1 MMSETGSDKSNSGKS
16 SAETPKK
23 VIKIGSQREGYQP
36 DVPKEPERPRIDGAD
51 AQSWDPPVAESPQ
64 PSADEFATKPESAP
78 PESSAPSQSATTPA
92 ATSSSEASLDVD
104 VDAPPEKKSFPPPR
118 VQRLSQE
125 LQDEID
131 AALSGVS
138 LDALLEGGAVSDSKS
153 SELEIEKRYPA
164 TVVKVHRE
172 DVFCTLQG
180 HHEGVCSL
188 RQFTENPELGAIIEV
203 VVKRLNNEDGLYE
216 LVLPGASM
224 DIQDWSDVSEGVV
237 VAATVKSHNKGGL
250 ECEVNGIRAF
260 MPVSQIDVFR
270 VEDLEPYVGK
280 KFNCVVTEAN
290 ESRGN
295 LVLSRRAVLERERE
309 AMRAET
315 MGALAVGQVHEGV
328 VRKILD
334 FGCFVDIGGVDG
346 LIHVSKLSWERI
358 KHPSEVVEEGQKVKV
373 VIDKIDVDS
382 GKISLSYRDAVSEH
396 PWQAAAKNF
405 SEGTVVDGTVSKIM
419 DFGAFVRVAAGVE
432 GLVHISELAHHRVV
446 KVGNV
451 VKEGQEVSVK
461 ILSIDSASQKMSLS
475 MKQAMAPPPSAEKK
489 QEGDVDEPI
498 RESAVRKKHQGAL
511 RGGTDKKTGGEQFG
525 LNW

>member
-1 MMSETGSDKSNSGKS
+1 MPLRLPKRRVLPI
-16 SAETPKK
+16 PKK
-23 VIKIGSQREGYQP
+23 RQPRSAQR
-36 DVPKEPERPRIDGAD
+36 
-51 AQSWDPPVAESPQ
+51 
-64 PSADEFATKPESAP
+64 
-78 PESSAPSQSATTPA
+78 
-92 ATSSSEASLDVD
+92 
-104 VDAPPEKKSFPPPR
+104 KSRFPPPR

-138 LDALLEGGAVSDSKS
+138 MDALLDGGGS
-153 SELEIEKRYPA
+153 SEAKTNEPEIEKRYRA

-172 DVFCTLQG
+172 DVFFALPG
-180 HHEGVCSL
+180 HHEGVASL
-188 RQFTENPELGAIIEV
+188 RQFAQDPEPGAMIEV
-203 VVKRLNNEDGLYE
+203 VVKRLNTEDGLYE

-237 VAATVKSHNKGGL
+237 VEAMIKGHNKGGL
-250 ECEVNGIRAF
+250 ECEVNGIRGF

-270 VEDLEPYVGK
+270 VEDLEQYVGK

-309 AMRAET
+309 AVRAET
-315 MGALAVGQVHEGV
+315 MGALAVGQVHEGT

-346 LIHVSKLSWERI
+346 LIHVSKLSWDRI

-373 VIDKIDVDS
+373 VVDKIDVDT

-396 PWQAAAKNF
+396 PWQAAAKTF

-419 DFGAFVRVAAGVE
+419 DFGAFVKIAAGVE

-446 KVGNV
+446 KVANV
-451 VKEGQEVSVK
+451 VQEGQ
-461 ILSIDSASQKMSLS
+461 
-475 MKQAMAPPPSAEKK
+475 
-489 QEGDVDEPI
+489 DVL
-498 RESAVRKKHQGAL
+498 G
-511 RGGTDKKTGGEQFG
+511 
-525 LNW
+525 